1 MPERERIW
9 FCAWKRTNFGNGT
22 IIHRSDIQFTIKTA
36 IFKCPC
42 TSSYWRQVSFFTS
55 TTAKQTDSAVRWAQ
69 PTNTANPT
77 MGRVTNITTPEKRT
91 NFVTGR
97 RQNSFDRQVSW
108 KRTNFLSETLWKEQ
122 IKQWY
127 VWLISGQQLLLFL
140 FYHKTLNTIEDMIC
154 MHRQTCFLEYTDGS
168 MCNVDLD
175 LWSHRASYL
184 SRSLTEC

>member
-1 MPERERIW
+1 MKLIGSVARIDAW
-9 FCAWKRTNFGNGT
+9 KRTYLICPWKRTNFGNGT
-22 IIHRSDIQFTIKTA
+22 IIHRSDIQFTINTA

-91 NFVTGR
+91 GQ

-122 IKQWY
+122 IKQRY

-140 FYHKTLNTIEDMIC
+140 FYHKTLNTIEVIIC
-154 MHRQTCFLEYTDGS
+154 IHNKVSWNFSLLHVQFNFWFIVHQTSISFT
-168 MCNVDLD
+168 
-175 LWSHRASYL
+175 
-184 SRSLTEC
+184 